1 MRHEVIARLTRA
13 IDLIETAIGNGAS
26 ELNGKW
32 VANALDEIKAVRI
45 EIESRKAKYPTLEE
59 VKLLA
64 AKAGLPDIEA
74 EKFYYHFES
83 NGWKV
88 SKNPM
93 KSIGGCIG
101 TWKLNWQER
110 THQPAHNGYQAGV
123 KVRERFQIERD
134 IAGIQRRIA
143 EIRANH
149 GQYLEAGTWQGAR
162 LPDDVRANVKNLIE
176 AKKKL
181 QAQYDQATI

>member
-45 EIESRKAKYPTLEE
+45 EIESRKAKYPTLES

-88 SKNPM
+88 GKNPM
-93 KSIGGCIG
+93 KSIGGALG
-101 TWKLNWQER
+101 TWRHNWQER
-110 THQPAHNGYQAGV
+110 TRV

-181 QAQYDQATI
+181 QAQYDQAPL